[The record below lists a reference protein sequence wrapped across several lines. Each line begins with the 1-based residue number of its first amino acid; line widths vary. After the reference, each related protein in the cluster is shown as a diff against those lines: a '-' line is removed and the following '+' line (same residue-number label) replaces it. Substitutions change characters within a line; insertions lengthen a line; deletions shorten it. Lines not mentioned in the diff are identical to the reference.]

1 MRSVVINTGTEILL
15 GDVVNA
21 HLAFIAREIF
31 EFGLRVDEQRT
42 ISDGVAIEVALRDI
56 FPRAEIVFVTGGLGP
71 TTDDVTRE
79 TVAELLHLDLVE
91 DTTVREAIR
100 SRLSLRH
107 IPVTKRVWRQA
118 QVPVGAEVLPNE
130 GGTAPGLY
138 LPANV
143 NSAVLSPH
151 VFLLPGPPRELEPI
165 FRQSVAPILRRITAG
180 LHPPAMRKFQ
190 LAVMGESIVEKKIG
204 AKILAIPGIEVGYCS
219 RPGEVELRVSGSPA
233 AVETAEGIIQSELAD
248 AIFTTEDETLAA
260 VVVRLL
266 SERGETLALAES
278 CTGGLLAHQITNI
291 AGASKVFLAGCVAY
305 SNEEKI
311 RALGV
316 GASSIERFGAVSE
329 EVALEMAEGARM
341 AARATHSIATTG
353 IAGPSG
359 GTTEKPVG
367 TAFVAIA
374 SANQASMCRKFF
386 LPSDRETFNQL
397 LAQNAF
403 DLLRRRLLT

>member
-1 MRSVVINTGTEILL
+1 
-15 GDVVNA
+15 
-21 HLAFIAREIF
+21 
-31 EFGLRVDEQRT
+31 
-42 ISDGVAIEVALRDI
+42 
-56 FPRAEIVFVTGGLGP
+56 
-71 TTDDVTRE
+71 
-79 TVAELLHLDLVE
+79 
-91 DTTVREAIR
+91 
-100 SRLSLRH
+100 
-107 IPVTKRVWRQA
+107 
-118 QVPVGAEVLPNE
+118 LPNE

-143 NSAVLSPH
+143 NSAVSSPH

-165 FRQSVAPILRRITAG
+165 FRQSVMPILRRITAG

-190 LAVMGESIVEKKIG
+190 LAVMGESIVEKKVG
-204 AKILAIPGIEVGYCS
+204 TKILAIPGIEVGYCS

-278 CTGGLLAHQITNI
+278 CTGGLLGHQITNI

-359 GTTEKPVG
+359 GTIDKPVG
-367 TAFVAIA
+367 TAFIAISSGNYA
-374 SANQASMCRKFF
+374 PICRKFF
-386 LPSDRETFNQL
+386 LPSDRETFKQL